1 MMPIIERFLIH
12 FFSSGMLLLATHFL
26 LRAEWRRLGWVIG
39 DKRAAVVFTII
50 CALPTALIPP
60 LREAFDVAAG
70 QPLLK
75 AVTDYVSWF
84 AGAGVASWLAYR
96 ISSR

>member
-1 MMPIIERFLIH
+1 MIHMLERFVIH
-12 FFSSGMLLLATHFL
+12 FASSGMLVMITYFL
-26 LRAEWRRLGWVIG
+26 LRSLWRRLVWRILE
-39 DKRAAVVFTII
+39 KRQAVVFAVI
-50 CALPTALIPP
+50 CAVPTAFIPP

-75 AVTDYVSWF
+75 AVTDYISWF

-96 ISSR
+96 ISNR